1 MSNLQL
7 FKIAVSAF
15 IVRNNQLLILKRADD
30 EAFLPGVWEVPGG
43 GVDEGESIE
52 EGVIRETVEEAGI
65 HVTPQ
70 KLFGFFEYVD
80 GYNQKTVNLNFI
92 CEMNDGSEDADTD
105 SGEMERAAWATL
117 AELNDYQFTSDIM
130 LKACEDALEQQT
142 TPKS

>member
-15 IVRNNQLLILKRADD
+15 IVRNNRLLILKRADD
-30 EAFLPGVWEVPGG
+30 EAFLPGTWEVPGG

-52 EGVIRETVEEAGI
+52 EGVMRETIEEAGI
-65 HVTPQ
+65 HVTPK

-80 GYNQKTVNLNFI
+80 GYNQKTVNLNFM
-92 CEMNDGSEDADTD
+92 CEMNNGSEDADTS
-105 SGEMERAAWATL
+105 SGEMERAAWVTIT
-117 AELNDYQFTSDIM
+117 ELHDYQFTSPIM
-130 LKACEDALEQQT
+130 LKACEDALKQQA